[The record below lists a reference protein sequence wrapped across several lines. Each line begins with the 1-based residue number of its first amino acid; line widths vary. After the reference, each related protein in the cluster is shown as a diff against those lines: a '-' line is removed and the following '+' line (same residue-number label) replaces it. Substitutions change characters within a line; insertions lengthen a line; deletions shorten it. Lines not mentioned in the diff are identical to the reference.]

1 MMRTVAKTA
10 AQGAACLLLLTVS
23 TASWAENHEDA
34 PEKPAGPS
42 ASELFM
48 RFDEINARI
57 AKLQKKLEAAPDK
70 ESVDAVK
77 AELDAATAQ
86 LDELR
91 GWAEDANERLGAL
104 ESTLAE
110 PADGEIQFD
119 LTLSGYLRTTY
130 TQIDDKEDQ
139 TSFVGL
145 NDGFG
150 QANARFIVDGEYDTT
165 SFRLSFDGAVDRR
178 DAGNTASGDVQT
190 ELKDAYFTWAPERW
204 LRIHAGQF
212 KPPFDAEERQSTREL
227 MFVSRSVASR
237 GVKGVEGLNLNGL
250 SVDRQAGLMIDSD
263 KILMDGPGIGFG
275 YALAVTN
282 GNGANRPLNDND
294 SPAFYGRLELH
305 WKEHVTLGFAG
316 YYNELTAGAAP
327 DLIDEQELGLTADL
341 SIDFHGVI
349 AGVGFTQ
356 INSSFPDVDA
366 EADRS
371 AQGVQAYLGYK
382 ASYGFGY
389 AVRWATLDPSSD
401 FNADEATAKA
411 AFEVDDVAYITPSL
425 TWDVPKLPI
434 RIQANYTVTMEDD
447 ARALD
452 NNKFELL
459 GQLSF

>member
-10 AQGAACLLLLTVS
+10 AQGAACLLLLSISTVG
-23 TASWAENHEDA
+23 WAENHEDV

-42 ASELFM
+42 PSELFR
-48 RFDEINARI
+48 RFEELNARI
-57 AKLQKKLEAAPDK
+57 AKLEKKLGAAPDAAA
-70 ESVDAVK
+70 VDAVK
-77 AELDAATAQ
+77 EDLAGARKDLAEL
-86 LDELR
+86 R
-91 GWAEDANERLGAL
+91 SWAEDANERLGAV
-104 ESTLAE
+104 EGALAE
-110 PADGEIQFD
+110 PAEGEVQFD
-119 LTLSGYLRTTY
+119 LTLSGYLRTSY

-150 QANARFIVDGEYDTT
+150 QANARFIVDGVYDTAK
-165 SFRLSFDGAVDRR
+165 FRLSFDGAVDRR

-190 ELKDAYFTWAPERW
+190 ELKDAYFTWAPKRW
-204 LRIHAGQF
+204 LRVHTGQF
-212 KPPFDAEERQSTREL
+212 KPPFDAEEDLSTREL

-237 GVKGVEGLNLNGL
+237 GVKGVEGLNLDGL
-250 SVDRQAGLMIDSD
+250 SVDRQVGVMIDSD

-294 SPAFYGRLELH
+294 SPAFFGRLELH
-305 WKEHVTLGFAG
+305 WKEHVTVGFAA

-341 SIDFHGVI
+341 SIDFHGVF

-356 INSSFPDVDA
+356 INSTFPDVDA

-371 AQGVQAYLGYK
+371 SQGLQAYLGYR

-389 AVRWATLDPSSD
+389 AVRWSTLDPSSD
-401 FNADEATAKA
+401 FSAEEPTAKA

-434 RIQANYTVTMEDD
+434 RLQANYTITMEDD

-452 NNKFELL
+452 NNKLELL